1 MGLDMYFS
9 RRTYV
14 GKLKSTK
21 DSDDRWSERDVNNM
35 ELKFDDADLSHVNLK
50 NVRYIEEVF
59 GEFRKFNALHAY
71 VVDNFASG
79 VDNCE
84 TIYLDIDNL
93 IQIQEVLSLVKE
105 SLSIGDKV
113 IAGQTLPPKEGFFFG
128 NTEIDKWYE
137 QDVNEAVEVFG
148 KIIEEHSIV
157 GYNASYTYQASW

>member
-14 GKLKSTK
+14 GSLKSTRDADGK
-21 DSDDRWSERDVNNM
+21 WSKRDVNNM
-35 ELKFDDADLSHVNLK
+35 ELKFDDADLSHINLQ

-71 VVDNFASG
+71 VVDNFG
-79 VDNCE
+79 GGIDECQM
-84 TIYLDIDNL
+84 IYLGIDDL
-93 IQIQEVLSLVKE
+93 IQIQEVLCLVKE

-113 IAGQTLPPKEGFFFG
+113 IAGQTLPPQEGFFFG
-128 NTEIDKWYE
+128 STEIDKWYE
-137 QDVNEAVEVFG
+137 QDVKEAVEVFN

-157 GYNASYTYQASW
+157 GHNASYSYQASW

>member
-14 GKLKSTK
+14 GKLKNTK
-21 DSDDRWSERDVNNM
+21 DSDDRWSERDVDNM

-59 GEFRKFNALHAY
+59 GEFRKFNALHGY

-79 VDNCE
+79 VDNCQMV
-84 TIYLDIDNL
+84 YLDIDDL
-93 IQIQEVLSLVKE
+93 IQIHEMLSLVKE

-128 NTEIDKWYE
+128 SNEIDEWYE

-157 GYNASYTYQASW
+157 GYDASYSYQASW

>member
-14 GKLKSTK
+14 GQFKDTR
-21 DSDDRWSERDVNNM
+21 DSDGNWSKRDVNNM

-59 GEFRKFNALHAY
+59 GEFRKFNALHGY

-79 VDNCE
+79 VDNCQM
-84 TIYLDIDNL
+84 IYLDIDDL
-93 IQIQEVLSLVKE
+93 IQIHEMLSLVQE

-113 IAGQTLPPKEGFFFG
+113 IAEQTLPPQAGFFFG
-128 NTEIDKWYE
+128 STEIDKWYE
-137 QDVNEAVEVFG
+137 EDVKEAVEVFG

-157 GYNASYTYQASW
+157 GHNASYSYQASW

>member
-14 GKLKSTK
+14 GKLKNTK
-21 DSDDRWSERDVNNM
+21 DSDNRWSERDVNNM
-35 ELKFDDADLSHVNLK
+35 ELKFDDADLSHINLK

-59 GEFRKFNALHAY
+59 GEFRKFNALHGY

-84 TIYLDIDNL
+84 MIYLDIDD
-93 IQIQEVLSLVKE
+93 IIKIHETLSLVKE

-113 IAGQTLPPKEGFFFG
+113 IAEQTLPPQAGFFFG
-128 NTEIDKWYE
+128 STEIDKWYE
-137 QDVNEAVEVFG
+137 EDVNEAVEVFG
-148 KIIEEHSIV
+148 KIIEEHSMV
-157 GYNASYTYQASW
+157 GYNASYSYQASW

>member
-14 GKLKSTK
+14 SSFKSTR
-21 DSDDRWSERDVNNM
+21 DADGNWGERDVNNM

-59 GEFRKFNALHAY
+59 GEFRKFNALHGY
-71 VVDNFASG
+71 VVDNFG
-79 VDNCE
+79 GGRDECQV
-84 TIYLDIDNL
+84 IYLDIDDL
-93 IQIQEVLSLVKE
+93 IQIHEMLSLVQE

-128 NTEIDKWYE
+128 STEIDKWYE
-137 QDVNEAVEVFG
+137 KDVKEAVEVFS

-157 GYNASYTYQASW
+157 GYNASYSYQASW

>member
-14 GKLKSTK
+14 GKLKNTK
-21 DSDDRWSERDVNNM
+21 DSDDRWSERDVDNM

-59 GEFRKFNALHAY
+59 GEFRKFNALHGY

-79 VDNCE
+79 VDNCQ
-84 TIYLDIDNL
+84 TIYLDIDDL
-93 IQIQEVLSLVKE
+93 IQIHEMLSLVKE

-113 IAGQTLPPKEGFFFG
+113 IAES
-128 NTEIDKWYE
+128 NTTTKRR
-137 QDVNEAVEVFG
+137 FLFR
-148 KIIEEHSIV
+148 
-157 GYNASYTYQASW
+157 

>member
-14 GKLKSTK
+14 GSFKNTR
-21 DSDDRWSERDVNNM
+21 DSEGNWSERDVDNM

-50 NVRYIEEVF
+50 NVRYIEEIF

-71 VVDNFASG
+71 VVDNFG
-79 VDNCE
+79 GGRDECQV
-84 TIYLDIDNL
+84 IYLDIDNL

-137 QDVNEAVEVFG
+137 EDVKEAVEVFN
-148 KIIEEHSIV
+148 KIVEEHSIV
-157 GYNASYTYQASW
+157 GHDASYTYQASW